1 MKVITLLFFVLLF
14 NSNSSSASSNEASTS
29 SRDFYESVICDNCG
43 YSEARSIASRSKYV
57 PTMQCFV
64 GSSGGPEDEACY
76 SAANKLVVYDIA
88 QERAYGFY
96 IRHKNQGGIS
106 LDLTIE
112 IADMQQI
119 PADVITLHKT
129 IVNGYKVMTNVTR
142 SLRQD
147 FSFDSLVSG
156 SNQSNLSFNS
166 LATSANTL
174 ATDCS
179 NSPEMKAWDLAH
191 NLSARG
197 KLGIEANDKAD
208 RDSNYKGS
216 FQDIRITGANF
227 QAAIYSIGIGG
238 TVEYFDTTKQIVTDF
253 TVHSKYFGAGTRN
266 QVVFDLKM
274 LDGTVDAEVNA
285 RRTVIGGER
294 LFDIQKS
301 GGSVGI
307 MKASQISKCLADAI
321 DKTFP
326 KTVSSSGGTGGGGGG
341 GSSSSPNW
349 GNIPLSQGHGN
360 TGGGGGG
367 DSCTHTYYDLHGEP
381 MFSFSGPCP

>member
-43 YSEARSIASRSKYV
+43 YSEARSIASRTKYV
-57 PTMQCFV
+57 PTMQCVV

-88 QERAYGFY
+88 QESAYGFY

-156 SNQSNLSFNS
+156 STQSSPSLNS
-166 LATSANTL
+166 RATSANTL

-179 NSPEMKAWDLAH
+179 NSPETKAMDLAH
-191 NLSARG
+191 NLLARG
-197 KLGIEANDKAD
+197 KLGIEANNRAD

-227 QAAIYSIGIGG
+227 QAAIYSVGIDG

-253 TVHSKYFGAGTRN
+253 TVHSKYFGTDTQN

-274 LDGTVDAEVNA
+274 LDGTVDAEVNSP
-285 RRTVIGGER
+285 RTVIGGVSLR
-294 LFDIQKS
+294 DIQRS
-301 GGSVGI
+301 GSSVGTI
-307 MKASQISKCLADAI
+307 KASQISKCLADAI

-326 KTVSSSGGTGGGGGG
+326 KTVSSSGSIGG

-360 TGGGGGG
+360 TGGG
-367 DSCTHTYYDLHGEP
+367 DSCAHTYHNLNGEP
-381 MFSFSGPCP
+381 MFSFLGPCP